1 MPSRPLGLNAGVAHA
16 ASKDSSFPP
25 TISRHQKPP
34 TISRHQKS
42 GDISAT
48 AIFSVSFFSYSY
60 NVHTYHCCQIL
71 IDISRNI
78 GTFPLCWTDVYE
90 ADLAN

>member
-16 ASKDSSFPP
+16 ASKDSSF
-25 TISRHQKPP
+25 PP